1 MVPSWLLVFL
11 GLLNNPLALLDGDQ
25 FVLRTVAQGSE
36 DLKSKPDSFMI
47 IALCLGFL
55 LCHMSSVRVAASM
68 RSHL

>member
-11 GLLNNPLALLDGDQ
+11 GLLNTPLALLDGDQ

-36 DLKSKPDSFMI
+36 DLTSKPNSFMI
-47 IALCLGFL
+47 IALCLSFL
-55 LCHMSSVRVAASM
+55 LCHMGSVRVAASL